1 MSSAPTPMDQPRRQ
15 SLLGIILLAL
25 HPLFGITA
33 VIGMLIS
40 TTALKSVDGTIYH
53 SHLKWQISTFWIAV
67 AAYLVAFLLWRSFGL
82 TWSIMVAFAFVAY
95 RLFTNLQHWSN
106 AEPLHRQF

>member
-1 MSSAPTPMDQPRRQ
+1 MSGPSTAMDQPRRH

-40 TTALKSVDGTIYH
+40 TTALKSAEGTIYH
-53 SHLKWQISTFWIAV
+53 SHLKWQIATFWIAV
-67 AAYLVAFLLWRSFGL
+67 AAYVVAFLLWRSFGL
-82 TWSIMVAFAFVAY
+82 TWPIVVAFAFVAY
-95 RLFTNLQHWSN
+95 RLSINLQHWSN
-106 AEPLHRQF
+106 SEPLNRPF